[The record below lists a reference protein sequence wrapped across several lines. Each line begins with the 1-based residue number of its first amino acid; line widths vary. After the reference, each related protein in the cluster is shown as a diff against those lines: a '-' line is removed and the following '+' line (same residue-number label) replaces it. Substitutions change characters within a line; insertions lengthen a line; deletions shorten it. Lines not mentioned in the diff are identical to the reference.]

1 MLVGIGAI
9 LPGIS
14 GGVLCV
20 AFDVYEPIMEFLTSP
35 VKAIKK
41 HYRLFIP
48 FSTGWIIGF
57 MLLAK
62 GVEILFAKSAA
73 IALMLFLGLI
83 GGTLPDLFKVSE
95 KSDSQ
100 KSWTPF
106 VLSLTI
112 AYLFFHILETG
123 GGKTLQ
129 PSVMSFLLCGFL
141 WGLSLIIP
149 GLSSSSL
156 LIYLGIYEPMT
167 AGIASLDP
175 IVVIPMIVGIAVTA
189 LLFARIVN
197 MLFKKHY
204 AVISRIIL
212 GFVIASALKTVPSDF
227 GNALT
232 LVISLV
238 CFAVGFAVAR
248 AMDIAG
254 NKQNQ

>member
-9 LPGIS
+9 LPGVS

-20 AFDVYEPIMEFLTSP
+20 AFGVYEPIMEFLTSP
-35 VKAIKK
+35 KEAIKK
-41 HYRLFIP
+41 HYKLFVP
-48 FSTGWIIGF
+48 FSIGWIVGF

-83 GGTLPDLFKVSE
+83 CGTLPDLFKVSE
-95 KSDSQ
+95 QSDGK

-112 AYLFFHILETG
+112 AYLFFHILEAG
-123 GGKTLQ
+123 GNKTLP
-129 PSVMSFLLCGFL
+129 PSLLSFLLCGFL

-167 AGIASLDP
+167 AGIASIDP
-175 IVVIPMIVGIAVTA
+175 AVVITMIIGIVITA
-189 LLFARIVN
+189 LL
-197 MLFKKHY
+197 L
-204 AVISRIIL
+204 
-212 GFVIASALKTVPSDF
+212 
-227 GNALT
+227 
-232 LVISLV
+232 
-238 CFAVGFAVAR
+238 
-248 AMDIAG
+248 
-254 NKQNQ
+254 

>member
-48 FSTGWIIGF
+48 FSIGWIIGF

-156 LIYLGIYEPMT
+156 LIYLGI
-167 AGIASLDP
+167 
-175 IVVIPMIVGIAVTA
+175 
-189 LLFARIVN
+189 R
-197 MLFKKHY
+197 
-204 AVISRIIL
+204 
-212 GFVIASALKTVPSDF
+212 
-227 GNALT
+227 
-232 LVISLV
+232 
-238 CFAVGFAVAR
+238 
-248 AMDIAG
+248 
-254 NKQNQ
+254 